1 MGVAGV
7 GKTAV
12 GEAVAKRLDWT
23 FVDADDLHPPENIRK
38 MSHGTALTDADR
50 LPWLQRVHDAMVTHA
65 RAGRSAIIACSALK
79 QAYRDLLLS
88 GVDGAEL
95 VYLRGTPAV
104 LERRL
109 RQRPGH
115 FFDPGLLG
123 SQFQTLEEP
132 REALVVD
139 ADRPLDE
146 VVAEV
151 LTALPRAAP

>member
-1 MGVAGV
+1 MGVAGA

-12 GEAVAKRLDWT
+12 GEAVAQRLGWT

-38 MSHGTALTDADR
+38 MSRGTALTDADR
-50 LPWLQRVHDAMVTHA
+50 LPWLQQVHEVMVRHA
-65 RAGRSAIIACSALK
+65 SAGRSAIIACSALK

-88 GVDGAEL
+88 GVAGAEL
-95 VYLRGTPAV
+95 VYLRGTPEV

-115 FFDPGLLG
+115 FFDPSLLS

-132 REALVVD
+132 REGVVVD
-139 ADRPLDE
+139 ADRPLEE
-146 VVAEV
+146 VVADV
-151 LTALPRAAP
+151 LTALGRAAP